1 MLGAVKT
8 RIQPKGTSPG
18 QTATCVLLRGHEA
31 EPVPHHRGQA
41 VPEDRGRAA
50 QADKAACSSLPEPGC
65 SCPVSSNFYQCHNS
79 QMNLSGI
86 ICLDYVELQ
95 GAVTLCRS
103 VGAARQ
109 PFCR

>member
-41 VPEDRGRAA
+41 VLEDRRRAA
-50 QADKAACSSLPEPGC
+50 QADKAEKQLAVRCQNPAVHVQ
-65 SCPVSSNFYQCHNS
+65 CPVISIN
-79 QMNLSGI
+79 
-86 ICLDYVELQ
+86 
-95 GAVTLCRS
+95 VTT
-103 VGAARQ
+103 AR
-109 PFCR
+109 